1 MDQTPGKSPYR
12 EGTWEPKYPE
22 FAEQRTGPIDQDII
36 ENDQAEKARQWTYAP
51 TDSHVYRFRYIDT
64 RIDRFQRK
72 FIGVS
77 HLIVQFKAKG
87 RWPITQ
93 YTYSFR
99 DAQHGQEIYEL
110 MAVSEHPGS
119 VVYHSLIQGKVPYTK
134 DSGANVSIPRREPA
148 PAFTPKL
155 QNWVDQKKVVD
166 DTIDRLLGRED

>member
-1 MDQTPGKSPYR
+1 MADEPGKSPFR

-36 ENDQAEKARQWTYAP
+36 EDDQAEKARLWTYAP

-64 RIDRFQRK
+64 RVDRFQRK

-99 DAQHGQEIYEL
+99 DAQHGQDIYEM

-119 VVYHSLIQGKVPYTK
+119 VVYHSLIMGKVPYTK
-134 DSGANVSIPRREPA
+134 DSGSDVSMPRTEPK
-148 PAFTPKL
+148 PVFSSKL
-155 QNWVDQKKVVD
+155 QKWMDQKQEAS
-166 DTIDRLLGRED
+166 DTVDRLLGRDE